1 MAVPF
6 INEARA
12 GLGLPPLYDPSDPT
26 SLGSIYNNTAYLNF
40 ANSSQASD
48 FETEFD
54 LLFDK
59 IIEATDQQQ
68 QAAQASADRAMEFS
82 SEQAELQR
90 KFNAAEAQKNRDFQS
105 EMSNTAVQ
113 RAMSDLEAAGLNPK
127 LISNLSGAS
136 TPSGSV
142 AASSAAPSGVN
153 ASMAVAALGPLA
165 GILES
170 YINNSAAMD
179 RLDDQLLNDL
189 FVKVGGSVGSIARL
203 VAGFM
208 K

>member
-6 INEARA
+6 IDEARGA
-12 GLGLPPLYDPSDPT
+12 LGLPPLYDPSDPT

-40 ANSSQASD
+40 ANSSQASNFD
-48 FETEFD
+48 NEFD

-59 IIEATDQQQ
+59 IIAATEQQQ

-90 KFNAAEAQKNRDFQS
+90 KFNAAEAQKNRDFQA

-113 RAMSDLEAAGLNPK
+113 RAMADLEAAGLNPK

-153 ASMAVAALGPLA
+153 ASMAVAALGPLS

-170 YINNSAAMD
+170 YINNAAALDRQDKDLLSDFILETSSAI
-179 RLDDQLLNDL
+179 
-189 FVKVGGSVGSIARL
+189 GTIAS
-203 VAGFM
+203 FIY
-208 K
+208 KFS